1 MASKKISLLLSD
13 VDGTLLDSRKR
24 ITARTK
30 AAIEKVH
37 EAGIKFAVT
46 SGRPP
51 RGMKMIVEQVKLSA
65 PIAAFN
71 GGTFVEPDAMK
82 VLNSRRLD
90 NETAKAVID
99 RIGSFDPLTWIFG
112 YMTTWNG
119 TCAILMRRIGKRR
132 SRRYNSRRRLSV
144 TSPKRYSKVS
154 RKS

>member
-13 VDGTLLDSRKR
+13 VDGTLLDSKKR
-24 ITARTK
+24 ITARAK
-30 AAIEKVH
+30 AAIEKVQ

-65 PIAAFN
+65 PMAAFN
-71 GGTFVEPDAMK
+71 GGTFVEPDTMK

-99 RIGSFDPLTWIFG
+99 RIESFDLDVWVYDDG
-112 YMTTWNG
+112 NG
-119 TCAILMRRIGKRR
+119 TCAISMRRIGKRR
-132 SRRYNSRRRLSV
+132 SGRYNSRRRL
-144 TSPKRYSKVS
+144 
-154 RKS
+154 